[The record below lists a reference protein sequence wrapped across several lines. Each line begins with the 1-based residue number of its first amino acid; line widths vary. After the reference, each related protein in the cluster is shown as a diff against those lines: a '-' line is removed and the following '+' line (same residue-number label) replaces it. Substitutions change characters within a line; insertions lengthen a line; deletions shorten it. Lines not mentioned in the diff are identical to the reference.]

1 MKNIG
6 IVFVK
11 MGQYA
16 DAITTYEH
24 IMSDKP
30 DVETGTI
37 YLVSCE
43 KPMIILEEIT
53 LIWNHDLCLTHFACY
68 IDTSRLIYIT
78 NK

>member
-43 KPMIILEEIT
+43 KPTIILEEIT
-53 LIWNHDLCLTHFACY
+53 LI
-68 IDTSRLIYIT
+68 
-78 NK
+78 

>member
-37 YLVSCE
+37 VRTPPPILKRGGGGVNLHYL
-43 KPMIILEEIT
+43 PLRWGI
-53 LIWNHDLCLTHFACY
+53 
-68 IDTSRLIYIT
+68 
-78 NK
+78 

>member
-24 IMSDKP
+24 IMTEKTN
-30 DVETGTI
+30 VETGTI

-43 KPMIILEEIT
+43 KPTIILEEIT
-53 LIWNHDLCLTHFACY
+53 LI
-68 IDTSRLIYIT
+68 
-78 NK
+78 

>member
-6 IVFVK
+6 VVFVK

-37 YLVSCE
+37 RLVLFE
-43 KPMIILEEIT
+43 KPAIII
-53 LIWNHDLCLTHFACY
+53 
-68 IDTSRLIYIT
+68 
-78 NK
+78 

>member
-37 YLVSCE
+37 VRTPPPPPPILKGGGVNLHYL
-43 KPMIILEEIT
+43 PLRWGI
-53 LIWNHDLCLTHFACY
+53 
-68 IDTSRLIYIT
+68 
-78 NK
+78 